1 MATRERE
8 KAAKRAEARDN
19 RPHASAN
26 NIRIP
31 AQKVRIVIDLIRGK
45 DVNEAIAIL
54 ANTPKSASPI
64 VLKVLKSAIANAE
77 HNLSMVTDNLYVQ
90 EVWAND
96 GFIMKRFMPRAK
108 GSAAGIQKRTSH
120 ITVVLNERK

>member
-54 ANTPKSASPI
+54 TNTPKAASPI

-77 HNLSMVTDNLYVQ
+77 HNLSMAADNLYVQ
-90 EVWAND
+90 EVYAKD

>member
-45 DVNEAIAIL
+45 DVDEAIAIL
-54 ANTPKSASPI
+54 TNTHKAASPI

-77 HNLSMVTDNLYVQ
+77 HNLSMAADNLYVQ
-90 EVWAND
+90 EVYAND

>member
-54 ANTPKSASPI
+54 TNTPKSASPI

-77 HNLSMVTDNLYVQ
+77 HNLSMATDTLYVQ
-90 EVWAND
+90 EVYAND

>member
-77 HNLSMVTDNLYVQ
+77 HNLSMATDNLYVQ

-120 ITVVLNERK
+120 ITVGLNERK

>member
-1 MATRERE
+1 MATREKE

-19 RPHASAN
+19 RPHASAR

-54 ANTPKSASPI
+54 ANTNKAASPI
-64 VLKVLKSAIANAE
+64 VLKLLKSAIANAE
-77 HNLSMVTDNLYVQ
+77 NNLSMTADTLYVQ
-90 EVWAND
+90 EIYAND

-120 ITVVLNERK
+120 ITVVLNERN